1 MSGTSGFSHKYNTDD
16 VLIRAIIVGLINSLN
31 EQIYITNTVSD
42 TVTQT
47 VPVPFFYAFSGDE
60 RFLQDYFSDWSDC
73 APQWIEGN
81 YDPIPRGSVQ
91 LSGINVAAGNM
102 TSRYV
107 RAFHVREEKGEL
119 KRYNSYLN
127 SIPLNMTFKVDVM
140 VDTTIDSFKV
150 VQQIIK
156 TFYKT
161 LVFRVNFDGTVVP
174 SQAGF
179 TEAYTLNKLFEY
191 TYGENSRI
199 TITFDIEVESYFPI
213 FDPEQEMFAGTRI
226 NYFAERTTP
235 DLAQTKAQADVTPPS
250 PVVIYPSNVNVND
263 GASKIS
269 SDSANNSGIDETIKT
284 IDPTDSKY
292 KDGYWE

>member
-31 EQIYITNTVSD
+31 EQIYITNVISD
-42 TVTQT
+42 TVKQT

-73 APQWIEGN
+73 VPHGIEGN
-81 YDPIPRGSVQ
+81 YDPIPRGSIQ

-107 RAFHVREEKGEL
+107 RGYHVKEEKGEL
-119 KRYNSYLN
+119 LRYNSYLN

-140 VDTTIDSFKV
+140 VDTTVDSFKI

-161 LVFRVNFDGTVVP
+161 LVFRVNFDGTAVP

-179 TEAYTLNKLFEY
+179 TEAYTINKLFEY

-199 TITFDIEVESYFPI
+199 TITFDIEVESYYPI
-213 FDPEQEMFAGTRI
+213 FDPQQEMFAGTKI
-226 NYFAERTTP
+226 NYFAANVAP
-235 DLAQTKAQADVTPPS
+235 DLAEKQSVENIKPVDPIVT
-250 PVVIYPSNVNVND
+250 YPNNAVTNDGTINVNND
-263 GASKIS
+263 SMT
-269 SDSANNSGIDETIKT
+269 NSGVVQKVKS
-284 IDPTDSKY
+284 IDPTDNKQT
-292 KDGYWE
+292 DGYWE

>member
-31 EQIYITNTVSD
+31 EQIYITNVISD

-73 APQWIEGN
+73 APQFIEGN

-91 LSGINVAAGNM
+91 LSGLNVAAGNM

-107 RAFHVREEKGEL
+107 RGYHVKEEKGEL
-119 KRYNSYLN
+119 LRYNSYLN
-127 SIPLNMTFKVDVM
+127 SIPLNMTFKVDIV
-140 VDTTIDSFKV
+140 VDTTVDSFKI

-161 LVFRVNFDGTVVP
+161 LVFRVNFDGTVIP

-179 TEAYTLNKLFEY
+179 TESYTINKLFEY

-199 TITFDIEVESYFPI
+199 TITFDIEVESYYPI
-213 FDPEQEMFAGTRI
+213 FDPQQEMFAGTRI
-226 NYFAERTTP
+226 NYFGAAVAP
-235 DLAQTKAQADVTPPS
+235 DLAEKQAKENVQAPDSIVTYPANA
-250 PVVIYPSNVNVND
+250 VVNDGTVNVNN
-263 GASKIS
+263 
-269 SDSANNSGIDETIKT
+269 DSAENSGIVQSIKT
-284 IDPTDSKY
+284 IDPSDIKQNE
-292 KDGYWE
+292 GYWE